1 MLEEMEGCLFYRA
14 KGMGMTWNC
23 LIAMES
29 VLLFKCASA
38 LEGKSGMVNLFL
50 TYFPILALYIS
61 TFEKKFLFI
70 LPLTTTELCQQ
81 ILIASNMIS

>member
-1 MLEEMEGCLFYRA
+1 MLEEMDGCLFYGA
-14 KGMGMTWNC
+14 MGMGMTWNC
-23 LIAMES
+23 LIVMAN

-50 TYFPILALYIS
+50 NFFPILALYIY

-70 LPLTTTELCQQ
+70 LPHTTTELCQ
-81 ILIASNMIS
+81 